1 MLCIVVPTYNEADNI
16 GDMLRRLFDLG
27 LVDLYVFIID
37 DLSPDGT
44 AKIAKGMSDEFD
56 NRVLVYEREG
66 KMGLGTAYVFG
77 FIKVLEMF
85 SSEYENFN
93 VAQMDADFSHNPKYI
108 PEMIKMLDKYE
119 VVVGSRYINSGKLD
133 IRKVIARKLLSR
145 YANKI
150 IRWISGIRVN
160 DVTSGFK
167 IFRSGTLE
175 RIDWNRIKC
184 TGFGFQVEIA
194 YQCDKNNFKVYEIPI
209 EFPDRI
215 NGCSKMSFGII
226 WEAIWKISW
235 MRFKHVVRMG

>member
-1 MLCIVVPTYNEADNI
+1 
-16 GDMLRRLFDLG
+16 
-27 LVDLYVFIID
+27 
-37 DLSPDGT
+37 
-44 AKIAKGMSDEFD
+44 
-56 NRVLVYEREG
+56 VYEREG

-85 SSEYENFN
+85 SSQYENFN
-93 VAQMDADFSHNPKYI
+93 VAQMDADLSHNPKYI
-108 PEMIKMLDKYE
+108 PEMMKMLDKYE

-175 RIDWNRIKC
+175 RIDLNRIKC

-194 YQCDKNNFKVYEIPI
+194 YQCDKNNFKIYEIPI

-215 NGCSKMSFGII
+215 NGRSKMSFRII

-235 MRFKHVVRMG
+235 MRFKNVVRMD